1 LFFGR
6 NWDFAGYIARR
17 YLRSRRHSRFLSRG
31 SVTAIVG
38 IAIGVAVLNVT
49 LAVMNGFHAEMRRIF
64 VENMPMVS
72 ILNTTAEGFTDLGA
86 VMDSIATDPE
96 VTGTAPFIRQV
107 GLGSTRRNGGQPRTK
122 DVVVWGIEPDL
133 VRTVLPID
141 DYLSPDPEVL
151 GDLEAG
157 SVPTAILGVDL
168 ANRLRAAMGD
178 TVILTTVNEELD
190 LANIEPE
197 SIRVVVKGYF
207 DTGMYEFD
215 SRFVY
220 LHLDAARAFFH
231 YADGGATMIGVRV
244 ADVMTAD
251 RTADR
256 IEDHL
261 GLDYFATD
269 WMAMNSNLFQWIKL
283 EKVIMILLL
292 GMIILIA
299 GFNIIGILT
308 MMVGERRREI
318 GILLAMGARRGQ
330 MMGIFLINGLWLGVV
345 GVFFGTVV
353 GLAGVAA
360 LKHFGLAL
368 PGDVYFVDTVPVLLQ
383 WGDVL
388 LVSAI
393 SLGMALLA
401 GLWPSWEAS
410 NLKPMEI
417 IRYT

>member
-1 LFFGR
+1 MFGR
-6 NWDFAGYIARR
+6 NWDFAGYVARR

-49 LAVMNGFHAEMRRIF
+49 LAVMNGFHAEMRRTF

-72 ILNTTAEGFTDLGA
+72 VITSKPEGFTALGA
-86 VMDSIATDPE
+86 VMDSVAADPA
-96 VTGTAPFIRQV
+96 VTGVAPFIRQV
-107 GLGSTRRNGGQPRTK
+107 GLATTSRTAGPPRIK
-122 DVVVWGIEPDL
+122 DIVAWGIEPDL
-133 VRTVLPID
+133 VGTVQPIA
-141 DYLSPDPEVL
+141 DYLLPDPRVL
-151 GDLEAG
+151 ADLRPGD
-157 SVPTAILGVDL
+157 VPTAILGVDL
-168 ANRLRAAMGD
+168 ANSLYAATGD
-178 TVILTTVNEELD
+178 TIVLTTVNGEID
-190 LANIEPE
+190 LEDIEAE
-197 SIRVVVKGYF
+197 SVRVTVAGYF
-207 DTGMYEFD
+207 ETGMYEFD

-220 LHLDAARAFFH
+220 LHLDAARTFFH
-231 YADGGATMIGVRV
+231 YGPGGASLIGVRV
-244 ADVMTAD
+244 DDIMRAD
-251 RTADR
+251 RAADR
-256 IEDHL
+256 IEDRL
-261 GLDYFATD
+261 GRDFYATD
-269 WMAMNSNLFQWIKL
+269 WMALNSNLFQWIKL

-330 MMGIFLINGLWLGVV
+330 MMGIFLINGLWLGAV

-353 GLAGVAA
+353 GLAGVVA
-360 LKHFGLAL
+360 LDQFGLAL

-388 LVSAI
+388 LVAAM
-393 SLGMALLA
+393 SLAMALLA